1 MTRIVWRRSIRVL
14 TLTGGRLEG
23 TWHDTYI
30 EDRRPRE
37 LELGGRACERY
48 DNRSSYGGC
57 GVERICTSRH
67 EGRSPVRDQK
77 RQDRSHRTA
86 QRLGSHQIA
95 AVAAI
100 YALPDGFPPLS
111 NSLPCSRSPS
121 HLLQVARNAWAARIA
136 DHSLAATTLR
146 NCTRGRPERC
156 HAVPSASLRP
166 CPADCVFSPLRFQ

>member
-30 EDRRPRE
+30 EDRRSRE

-48 DNRSSYGGC
+48 DNRSSYGDC

-86 QRLGSHQIA
+86 QRVGSHQIA

-121 HLLQVARNAWAARIA
+121 HLLQVAPQRVGCANRRPLARRDDA
-136 DHSLAATTLR
+136 EKLHPRATRALPR
-146 NCTRGRPERC
+146 
-156 HAVPSASLRP
+156 SA
-166 CPADCVFSPLRFQ
+166 